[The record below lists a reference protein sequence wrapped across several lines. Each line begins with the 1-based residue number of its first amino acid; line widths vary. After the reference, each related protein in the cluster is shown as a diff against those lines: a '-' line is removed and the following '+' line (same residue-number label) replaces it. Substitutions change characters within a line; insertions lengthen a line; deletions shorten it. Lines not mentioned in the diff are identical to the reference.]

1 MKGLR
6 RKFEECN
13 TKRVHEWSSS
23 PVVLRNKI
31 RAMAGLTL
39 IFFLIG
45 SYSGIRY
52 HAGDFFILSLCLTMA
67 MLYKLYG
74 TFRIIT
80 RGEYYVVEGTVFHL
94 QSRLKAGRFYRIT
107 LLMDNGTTEVLM
119 LDKNQ
124 HVEVGKRY
132 RFYFRCA
139 PMFGSKEYGV
149 FLDTGSYLGA
159 VEVKEG

>member
-1 MKGLR
+1 MKEMR
-6 RKFEECN
+6 RKFAECY

-31 RAMAGLTL
+31 RAMAGLAL
-39 IFFLIG
+39 IFFFIG

-74 TFRIIT
+74 TFRIIM

-94 QSRLKAGRFYRIT
+94 QSRLRDGRFYRVT

-124 HVEVGKRY
+124 RVEVGKRY
-132 RFYFRCA
+132 RFYFRCI
-139 PMFGSKEYGV
+139 PMFGFRVYGA
-149 FLDTGSYLGA
+149 FLYTDSYLGS